1 MTRGRVSRAGR
12 DARGVAVFGSV
23 LAVVRADAA
32 RDAVVDRAV
41 GLSVAGRAALTFV
54 DVVGGDGPAAV
65 AGRRGSLDR
74 AVAAAGQAG
83 VDATEAILQ
92 GDTSAEVI
100 RMVLREGH
108 DLVIAGPDAGQ
119 VLARDCPCDV
129 LVVKPAGFVSPVTL
143 HGGGAAARQGNN
155 GDADGGA
162 TGEGQTGG

>member
-1 MTRGRVSRAGR
+1 MTRGRVSGAER

-23 LAVVRADAA
+23 LALVRADAA
-32 RDAVVDRAV
+32 REAVVDRAV

-54 DVVGGDGPAAV
+54 DVVADDGSDAV
-65 AGRRGSLDR
+65 AERRGSLDR
-74 AVAAAGQAG
+74 AVAAAGKAG

-92 GDTSAEVI
+92 GDTPAEVI

-108 DLVIAGPDAGQ
+108 DLVIAGPAAGQ

-129 LVVKPAGFVSPVTL
+129 LVVKPAGFVSPITL
-143 HGGGAAARQGNN
+143 HGVGAAERQGNKS
-155 GDADGGA
+155 DADGGA